1 MDRNTHDSGTYM
13 AGCGVALPPAF
24 VERVRGE
31 SSVDGCALL
40 AALGGSPAVGVRL
53 NADKPG
59 ALPEWMDAAEPVPW
73 CDGGFW
79 LASRPEFTLAPALH
93 QGGLY
98 VQDPSSMVLRH
109 IVGEC
114 TADRRPVTMLDLCAA
129 PGGKSTAALA
139 ALPAGSVMVSNEVMP
154 PRAAVLAE
162 NVTKWGNPG
171 SVVTSAQAE
180 RFGALGATFDIM
192 VLDAPCSGEGMMR
205 KDSKAVAQWSPGLVE
220 SCARLQRQIA
230 DAALPALR
238 SGGTLI
244 YSTCT
249 FSRQENEEMVHY
261 LMNTYGMESIDLG
274 LERFGVAA
282 GWSDRAHTYRFM
294 PHVTRGEGL
303 FVAALRLPEAVSA
316 ASQPRGG
323 KRVPGRK
330 GGKSAVSA
338 STLPQWLAGQSAY
351 TALPSGGGVR
361 LVPNE
366 ATRLVSQLTDS
377 GVRLLAAGVEFGTQ
391 KGRDFVP
398 GHGLAMSTAL
408 RQDAFPDVPLE
419 YGEALDYLRRENIP
433 LPPGTPRGYVTV
445 SHGGRRLGF
454 MKSLGNRANNL
465 YPQAW
470 RIRNL

>member
-1 MDRNTHDSGTYM
+1 MDRDTHDSGTYM

-24 VERVRGE
+24 VERVLSE
-31 SSVDGCALL
+31 ASVDGCALL
-40 AALGGSPAVGVRL
+40 TALGGSPAVGVRL

-59 ALPEWMDAAEPVPW
+59 ELPEWMDGAEPVPW
-73 CDGGFW
+73 CEGGFL

-109 IVGEC
+109 IAGEC
-114 TADRRPVTMLDLCAA
+114 TADRRPVTVLDLCAA

-139 ALPAGSVMVSNEVMP
+139 ALPAGSVLVSNEVMP
-154 PRAAVLAE
+154 QRAAVLAE
-162 NVTKWGNPG
+162 NITKWGSPG

-180 RFGALGATFDIM
+180 RLGALGAAFDIII
-192 VLDAPCSGEGMMR
+192 LDASCSGEGMMR
-205 KDSKAVAQWSPGLVE
+205 KDSKAVTQWSPGLVE

-230 DAALPALR
+230 DAVLPALR
-238 SGGTLI
+238 SGGVLI

-249 FSRQENEEMVHY
+249 FSLQENEEMVHY
-261 LMNTYGMESIDLG
+261 LMDTYGMESIDLG
-274 LERFGVAA
+274 LERFGVAL
-282 GWSDRAHTYRFM
+282 GWSDHAHTYRFM

-303 FVAALRLPEAVSA
+303 FVAALRLPEAVPA
-316 ASQPRGG
+316 VSQPRGG
-323 KRVPGRK
+323 KRMAGRK
-330 GGKSAVSA
+330 GGKPAVPA
-338 STLPQWLAGQSAY
+338 SSLPQWLSGQSAY
-351 TALPSGGGVR
+351 DAVPAGEGIR
-361 LVPNE
+361 LVPRE
-366 ATRLVSQLTDS
+366 ATRLVSQLADS

-391 KGRDFVP
+391 KGRDLVP

-419 YGEALDYLRRENIP
+419 YGQALDYLRRENIP
-433 LPPGTPRGYVTV
+433 LPSGTPRGYVTV

-454 MKSLGNRANNL
+454 VKNIGNRANNL